1 MDLTKTALTGGAFWT
16 LNRGETFFFDIFGL
30 DGLKGFIIQ
39 DGKKVVEKILFG
51 TEQLIRTGNKITL
64 VNRKFNLNACKN
76 LSKKEFDN
84 LSDTTR
90 DFFYFIQS
98 FGNKLKL
105 RDFLNIW
112 MVEDRI
118 QDLSSVTCSIF
129 QIYFYDNLFNPGK
142 RKPNKKTIETL
153 VNELLVLHDQEQQEA
168 TINEY
173 VNDCD
178 ITIIRLT
185 SARANSYLFIRYG

>member
-1 MDLTKTALTGGAFWT
+1 MDLTKTALTGGA
-16 LNRGETFFFDIFGL
+16 I
-30 DGLKGFIIQ
+30 
-39 DGKKVVEKILFG
+39 
-51 TEQLIRTGNKITL
+51 
-64 VNRKFNLNACKN
+64 NLNACKN

-84 LSDTTR
+84 LSDTAR

-129 QIYFYDNLFNPGK
+129 QI
-142 RKPNKKTIETL
+142 
-153 VNELLVLHDQEQQEA
+153 
-168 TINEY
+168 
-173 VNDCD
+173 
-178 ITIIRLT
+178 
-185 SARANSYLFIRYG
+185 

>member
-1 MDLTKTALTGGAFWT
+1 M
-16 LNRGETFFFDIFGL
+16 
-30 DGLKGFIIQ
+30 
-39 DGKKVVEKILFG
+39 
-51 TEQLIRTGNKITL
+51 
-64 VNRKFNLNACKN
+64 
-76 LSKKEFDN
+76 SKKEFDN

-98 FGNKLKL
+98 FGNKVKL

-118 QDLSSVTCSIF
+118 QDLSSITCSIF

-185 SARANSYLFIRYG
+185 SARANSYPFIRYC

>member
-1 MDLTKTALTGGAFWT
+1 M
-16 LNRGETFFFDIFGL
+16 
-30 DGLKGFIIQ
+30 
-39 DGKKVVEKILFG
+39 
-51 TEQLIRTGNKITL
+51 
-64 VNRKFNLNACKN
+64 
-76 LSKKEFDN
+76 SKKEFDN

-129 QIYFYDNLFNPGK
+129 QIYFYENLFNPGK